1 MLIPRSQ
8 SVCQMEYRDQ
18 KVVRDFKIKR
28 PHGEEQPFVAGDA
41 LREHRGWQH
50 LQPTAASAASWRAH
64 VEVAQKE
71 AGKALGVPCFEEMD
85 GSNKHMIDR
94 RGQVY

>member
-1 MLIPRSQ
+1 MAAFATDGG
-8 SVCQMEYRDQ
+8 VGGVME
-18 KVVRDFKIKR
+18 
-28 PHGEEQPFVAGDA
+28 
-41 LREHRGWQH
+41 
-50 LQPTAASAASWRAH
+50 SH

-71 AGKALGVPCFEEMD
+71 AGKALGVPCYEEMD

>member
-1 MLIPRSQ
+1 MK
-8 SVCQMEYRDQ
+8 YRDE

-28 PHGEEQPFVAGDA
+28 PHGEEQPFVADDA
-41 LREHRGWQH
+41 LREHRGV
-50 LQPTAASAASWRAH
+50 AAFATDGGGGGVIKSH